1 MYSYRYLKE
10 LCEFPHRGS
19 CSDNESKAGEYIY
32 EEMRKLGFSNVIL
45 QRFKSPKD
53 CMYTF
58 PIQFGTLIVLA
69 GIMLLLQVNPLYLS
83 LFLILSILMIYL
95 EVTGSLREINFFPKY
110 DSQNIIVFDEFRKG
124 NPTIVI
130 SGHYDTQKGSLLFAP
145 SFQKYIQTYFN
156 FSYLSFALII
166 VSVIVSN
173 FIVSPTIYIL
183 DTIGIVLSLLSI
195 IFFIYSNVTGRYING
210 ANDNGTGTALT
221 MALAKHFK
229 NGEFTDYKDI
239 NFIFLLTGCEEVGSK
254 GMKAFLRE
262 YKDKLNKDNTYFI
275 VIDNIGSGKITYL
288 EGEGMIVFKEYNK
301 QLKYIANELKDKY
314 DIQKFKNLLLPT
326 DSLPVLNQGF
336 NTISFLGKDKYG
348 NMENYH
354 WHTDTI
360 DKIEKEHMDYCEKF
374 FINYINLILK
384 KLTG

>member
-1 MYSYRYLKE
+1 MYSYNYLKK

-19 CSDNESKAGEYIY
+19 CSANESKAAEYIY
-32 EEMRKLGFSNVIL
+32 KEMQKFGFKNVIM
-45 QRFKSPKD
+45 QKFKSPKD

-58 PIQFGTLIVLA
+58 PIQFGVFIVLA
-69 GIMLLLQVNPLYLS
+69 GVMLLLQVNPLYLS
-83 LFLILSILMIYL
+83 IFLILPILMIYL
-95 EVTGSLREINFFPKY
+95 EVTGSLTEINFSPKY
-110 DSQNIIVFDEFRKG
+110 DSQNIIVFDELKKG
-124 NPTIVI
+124 NPTIII

-156 FSYLSFALII
+156 LSYLSFALII
-166 VSVIVSN
+166 ISVVVSN
-173 FIVSPTIYIL
+173 FIVSSTIYIL
-183 DTIGIVLSLLSI
+183 NTIGIVLSSLSI
-195 IFFIYSNVTGRYING
+195 IFLIYSNATGRYING
-210 ANDNGTGTALT
+210 ANDNGTGTCLT

-229 NGEFTDYKDI
+229 NGEFGVYNDV

-262 YKDKLNKDNTYFI
+262 YKDKLDKSNTYFI
-275 VIDNIGSGKITYL
+275 VIDNIGSGNITYL

-301 QLKYIANELKDKY
+301 QLKHIANKLKDSY
-314 DIQKFKNLLLPT
+314 NIQKFKNLLLPT
-326 DSLPVLNQGF
+326 DSLPVLNQRF

-360 DKIEKEHMDYCEKF
+360 DKIEKEHMDYCERF
-374 FINYINLILK
+374 FIDYINLLIK
-384 KLTG
+384 EVII

>member
-1 MYSYRYLKE
+1 MYSYNYLKK
-10 LCEFPHRGS
+10 LCKFPHRGS

-32 EEMRKLGFSNVIL
+32 EEMKKLGFKNVIL

-53 CMYTF
+53 CMYIF
-58 PIQFGTLIVLA
+58 PVQFGVLIILA

-83 LFLILSILMIYL
+83 IFLILPILMIYL

-110 DSQNIIVFDEFRKG
+110 DSQNIIVFDEFKKG
-124 NPTIVI
+124 RPTIII

-145 SFQKYIQTYFN
+145 SFQRYIQTYFN

-173 FIVSPTIYIL
+173 FRVSPTIYIL

-195 IFFIYSNVTGRYING
+195 IFLIYSNATGKYING
-210 ANDNGTGTALT
+210 ANDNGTGTSLT

-229 NGEFTDYKDI
+229 NGEFSDYKDV

-262 YKDKLNKDNTYFI
+262 YKDKLDKDNTYFV

-301 QLKYIANELKDKY
+301 QLKHIANKLKDLY

-336 NTISFLGKDKYG
+336 NTISFLGKDKCG

-360 DKIEKEHMDYCEKF
+360 DKIEKEHMDYCERF
-374 FINYINLILK
+374 FIDYINLILK
-384 KLTG
+384 EIIR